1 MPKASDKNNDI
12 TVEQFEELRDRAER
26 LRSEAN
32 KAEGVLEQ
40 LKNQL
45 REEFG
50 CSEED
55 GERELVKRKKELEKS
70 KAAVR
75 RKLEAYQEKWG
86 VE

>member
-1 MPKASDKNNDI
+1 MMAKNNDL

-50 CSEED
+50 IA
-55 GERELVKRKKELEKS
+55 ELAGPKELAKRKKELEKS
-70 KAAVR
+70 KAAVQQ
-75 RKLEAYQEKWG
+75 KLEADQEKWG